1 MMRARIAPVLRTFIS
16 IASGWGWRRF
26 SPLGRTLR
34 AAEKKR
40 AAARAESRRHR
51 DRQLSEALGSSL
63 GQWGPEQL
71 ERKRAEVNLMAD
83 LMTSLAP
90 ATTAQESSGVQAA
103 GQQRNSA
110 SGRKEASAGSLPS
123 GDTRSNVGVL
133 DQDSSNDTEEEL
145 PRAETHAVKHGHW
158 MSMVAVLAVLV
169 SIFPLLSQERFAP
182 PRDTSAAPGSSEFR
196 GVGGGD
202 RNETPRSLLQETPLP
217 DRDESERDSVTDGDS
232 AIQRPDA
239 FGAYETA
246 RRIQIA
252 EYQGAGRTWCVLAD
266 PASRNCTTTMER
278 SFEASKPARRAV
290 LRVSSSIGKV
300 NDDETSVEILL
311 SLGNAHRRSFPMQWV
326 DGRWQADP
334 TTVLAARQRGGVY
347 TMVVLDA
354 CARDC

>member
-1 MMRARIAPVLRTFIS
+1 MMRARIAPVLGTFIS

-34 AAEKKR
+34 AAEKKH
-40 AAARAESRRHR
+40 AAARAESRRQR

-90 ATTAQESSGVQAA
+90 ATTAQESSGIQAA
-103 GQQRNSA
+103 GQQRSSA
-110 SGRKEASAGSLPS
+110 SGRKEAAAGSLPS

-145 PRAETHAVKHGHW
+145 THAETHAVKRSHW
-158 MSMVAVLAVLV
+158 MSVLAVLV
-169 SIFPLLSQERFAP
+169 AVVSFFPLLSQGRIAAQ
-182 PRDTSAAPGSSEFR
+182 RDISAAPGSSEF
-196 GVGGGD
+196 GSGGGGD
-202 RNETPRSLLQETPLP
+202 WNETPRSLRQEAPLP
-217 DRDESERDSVTDGDS
+217 DRDDSERDGVPDSDS
-232 AIQRPDA
+232 AIQRPGA

-252 EYQGAGRTWCVLAD
+252 EYQGAGRKWCVLAD

-311 SLGNAHRRSFPMQWV
+311 SLGKTHRRSLPMQWV

-334 TTVLAARQRGGVY
+334 TTVLAARQKGGVY

-354 CARDC
+354 CTRDC